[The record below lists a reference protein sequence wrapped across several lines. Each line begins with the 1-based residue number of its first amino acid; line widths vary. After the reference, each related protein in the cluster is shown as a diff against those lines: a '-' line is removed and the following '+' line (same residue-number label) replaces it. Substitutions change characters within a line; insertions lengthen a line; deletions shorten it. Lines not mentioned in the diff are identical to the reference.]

1 MKKLVL
7 SLLLLLSA
15 HIPTYAA
22 DCECQRI
29 EYEDLLSMPISE
41 LRAKVEQYERLK
53 ANYANGAST
62 YCFYTCAT
70 TYEQLWNAKVE
81 KERDQMKSRAANRAQ
96 KQDAVLQPP
105 PPSRR

>member
-1 MKKLVL
+1 MKKLFL

-22 DCECQRI
+22 DCECQLI

-53 ANYANGAST
+53 ANYANGGST

-70 TYEQLWNAKVE
+70 TYEQLWNAKAG